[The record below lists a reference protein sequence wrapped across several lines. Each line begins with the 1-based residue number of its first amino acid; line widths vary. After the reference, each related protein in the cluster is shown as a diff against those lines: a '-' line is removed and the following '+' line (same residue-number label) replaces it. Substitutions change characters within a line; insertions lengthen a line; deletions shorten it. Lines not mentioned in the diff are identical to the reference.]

1 MMTPA
6 VPLASRLQATVA
18 RLVGRLPDGVARGLS
33 LAPPLLI
40 DGQTLDPHV
49 QGIRALRAPLN
60 RHGLCEPTVA
70 LGRQRY
76 VHEAIALRAAPAAV
90 RSVRDVT
97 VAGAAG
103 SLDARLYEPVD
114 PTTDLLVYFHG
125 GGFVLGDLDTH
136 DEPCRLL
143 CRDARTRVLSVAYR
157 LAPEHPF
164 PAAVNDAIAAVRWA
178 ADQAGT
184 LGASRVSVG
193 GDSAGG
199 CLATVA
205 ARTLA
210 DAPQRPAAQ
219 LLVYPL
225 VDVAARAPSHAL
237 FGRAG
242 LFLTEAD
249 VADFTRHYAA
259 SPMDPRASPLRS
271 DTFVDQ
277 SPALVAVAGFD
288 ILRDEGVAYARAL
301 RAAGTSTHECTFP
314 SLVHGFLHMTPAV
327 PAAAQAVHTI
337 AAAWRALLDTLPSP

>member
-1 MMTPA
+1 MTTPVA
-6 VPLASRLQATVA
+6 PLASRLQASVA
-18 RLVGRLPDGVARGLS
+18 RLVGRLPDGLARGLS
-33 LAPPLLI
+33 LSSPLLI

-60 RHGLCEPTVA
+60 RHGLCEPTVHA
-70 LGRQRY
+70 GRRRY
-76 VHEAIALRAAPAAV
+76 VLEAISLRATPTAV
-90 RSVRDVT
+90 GSVRALT
-97 VAGAAG
+97 VPGAIGA
-103 SLDARLYEPVD
+103 LDARLYEPVE
-114 PTTDLLVYFHG
+114 PTDDLLVYFHG

-164 PAAVNDAIAAVRWA
+164 PAAVDDAIAAVRWA
-178 ADQAGT
+178 TDQAGA

-210 DAPQRPAAQ
+210 AAPQRPAAQ

-249 VADFTRHYAA
+249 VEAFTRYYAA
-259 SPMDPRASPLRS
+259 SPLDPRASPLRS
-271 DTFVDQ
+271 DTFTNQ
-277 SPALVAVAGFD
+277 PPALVAVAGFD

-301 RAAGTSTHECTFP
+301 RAAGTITHECTFP
-314 SLVHGFLHMTPAV
+314 SLVHGFLHMTPVV
-327 PAAAQAVHTI
+327 PAAAQAVHRI
-337 AAAWRALLDTLPSP
+337 AAAWRALLDALPSP

>member
-1 MMTPA
+1 MTTPVA
-6 VPLASRLQATVA
+6 PLASRLQASVA
-18 RLVGRLPDGVARGLS
+18 RLVGRLPDGLARGLS
-33 LAPPLLI
+33 LSSPLLI

-60 RHGLCEPTVA
+60 RHGLCEPTVQA
-70 LGRQRY
+70 GRRRY
-76 VHEAIALRAAPAAV
+76 VLEAISLRATPTAV
-90 RSVRDVT
+90 GSVRALT
-97 VAGAAG
+97 VPGAIGA
-103 SLDARLYEPVD
+103 LDARLYEPVE
-114 PTTDLLVYFHG
+114 PTDDLLVYFHG

-143 CRDARTRVLSVAYR
+143 CRDARTQVLSVAYR

-164 PAAVNDAIAAVRWA
+164 PAAVDDAIAAVRWA
-178 ADQAGT
+178 TDQAGA

-210 DAPQRPAAQ
+210 AAPQRPAAQ

-249 VADFTRHYAA
+249 VRGLHALLRRLAPRPARQSVAQRRRSRISHPRWWPWQDSISCGTRAWPTRA
-259 SPMDPRASPLRS
+259 PSAPRAPSRMSARSLRS
-271 DTFVDQ
+271 
-277 SPALVAVAGFD
+277 
-288 ILRDEGVAYARAL
+288 
-301 RAAGTSTHECTFP
+301 CTV
-314 SLVHGFLHMTPAV
+314 SCT
-327 PAAAQAVHTI
+327 
-337 AAAWRALLDTLPSP
+337 